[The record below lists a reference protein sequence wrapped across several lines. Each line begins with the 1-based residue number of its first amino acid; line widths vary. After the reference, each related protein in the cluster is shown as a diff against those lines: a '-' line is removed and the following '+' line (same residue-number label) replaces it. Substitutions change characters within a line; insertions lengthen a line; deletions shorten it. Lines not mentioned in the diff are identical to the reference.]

1 MKHLGD
7 SFGITFQLFW
17 RSVLEQFLHLWCA
30 FWSMCFDAFFG
41 CPPWPHFPR
50 FLKPSGLQNELIFA
64 NFLSYFWLWAKC
76 ENSSLSHAKTMFLRF
91 GGTLSELKS
100 ELFPKLVPSSLFG
113 EHFLEICS
121 ILGSMWELISGLFW
135 RHLLKFACVFL
146 GLISGAF
153 LGHFRGK
160 TW

>member
-1 MKHLGD
+1 MPSLA
-7 SFGITFQLFW
+7 
-17 RSVLEQFLHLWCA
+17 A
-30 FWSMCFDAFFG
+30 FTS
-41 CPPWPHFPR
+41 
-50 FLKPSGLQNELIFA
+50 FLKPSGLQNEVILGY
-64 NFLSYFWLWAKC
+64 FLSYFWLWAKC
-76 ENSSLSHAKTMFLRF
+76 ENSSLSRAKTMFLRF
-91 GGTLSELKS
+91 GGTLSELKC

-113 EHFLEICS
+113 GHFLEICS
-121 ILGSMWELISGLFW
+121 TLGSIWELISGLFW